1 MFNMIKKVFNVLLDY
16 VAYVILAVLGIGIFN
31 TLYLLWFT
39 DSGRIILSIFISI
52 SVISWSIIR
61 LLKKRT

>member
-16 VAYVILAVLGIGIFN
+16 IAYVILAVLGIGIFN
-31 TLYLLWFT
+31 ALYLLWFT